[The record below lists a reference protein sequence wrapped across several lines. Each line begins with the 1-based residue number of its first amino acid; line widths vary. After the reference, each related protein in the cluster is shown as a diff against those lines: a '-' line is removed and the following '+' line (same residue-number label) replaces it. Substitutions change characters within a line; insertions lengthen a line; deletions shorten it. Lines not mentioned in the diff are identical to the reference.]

1 MNHNEIFALLGH
13 NGAGKTTAIRMMT
26 ALTSSNGGTMNVG
39 GYDVATETSKVR
51 ENIGVCPQHDVLWSQ
66 LTSLEHLKIFSML
79 KGYVATVGLVC
90 LY

>member
-1 MNHNEIFALLGH
+1 
-13 NGAGKTTAIRMMT
+13 
-26 ALTSSNGGTMNVG
+26 VG